1 MQTQFA
7 GVQYTIDSV
16 VDELSKNKDYRFSIV
31 EVAFLYRWWNQA
43 TEGERNKIKELYQN
57 GQI

>member
-16 VDELSKNKDYRFSIV
+16 VDELSKNIAYKFSIV

-43 TEGERNKIKELYQN
+43 DETQRNRMKQLYKN